1 MFEYLNLDEK
11 LIPTA
16 NQRETIRIYHSLIC
30 QSFTLRLLGR
40 DELVEST
47 RAKIIKLW
55 SQLLDALTKPQ
66 QSPESGQKCDLDLD
80 TASLFL
86 YFFHNLD
93 IDRQK
98 AVLVEV
104 ARTIISSQANATFPP
119 LVYSR
124 LVFLFDYLV
133 RHFDEASPKLL
144 DQIDRQLLATSAPI
158 QSKSSATD
166 WVQVLYQNMERKDKV
181 IPNLF
186 YTLYH
191 ATDKRVSQVAVKTLS
206 DDKSFKTADY
216 ERLYSALTRS
226 MEAYKEVELSSES
239 GFGCHDYASLSYLF
253 GLVWSLLTPDVLPV
267 SKKFVH
273 DVTQSLFELDAASK
287 ITSAKRGA
295 LNLSAFELLHWLRLV
310 YHENELV
317 KHVGEFVL
325 QSASSEALFFIR
337 LWAERSIALPD
348 MVVLNYQLA
357 HLENTLRRFDFML
370 LTVYFKKCLFF
381 NMFYLSFS
389 IT

>member
-16 NQRETIRIYHSLIC
+16 NQRETTRIYHSLIC

-47 RAKIIKLW
+47 RAKILKLW

-66 QSPESGQKCDLDLD
+66 ESGHKCELDLD

-93 IDRQK
+93 IYRQK

-104 ARTIISSQANATFPP
+104 ARTIISFQANATFPP

-133 RHFDEASPKLL
+133 RHFEEASPKLL
-144 DQIDRQLLATSAPI
+144 DQIDRQLLATSTPN
-158 QSKSSATD
+158 QPKPSAVTD
-166 WVQVLYQNMERKDKV
+166 WVQVLYQNMERKDKA

-191 ATDKRVSQVAVKTLS
+191 ASDKRVSQVAVKTLS
-206 DDKSFKTADY
+206 DDKAFKTADY

-239 GFGCHDYASLSYLF
+239 GFGYHDYASLSYLF

-273 DVTQSLFELDAASK
+273 DVTQSLFELDASSK
-287 ITSAKRGA
+287 ITSTKRGA

-317 KHVGEFVL
+317 KHVSEFVL

-370 LTVYFKKCLFF
+370 LTLYFKKSFCFI
-381 NMFYLSFS
+381 LSFS
-389 IT
+389 IINFQLH